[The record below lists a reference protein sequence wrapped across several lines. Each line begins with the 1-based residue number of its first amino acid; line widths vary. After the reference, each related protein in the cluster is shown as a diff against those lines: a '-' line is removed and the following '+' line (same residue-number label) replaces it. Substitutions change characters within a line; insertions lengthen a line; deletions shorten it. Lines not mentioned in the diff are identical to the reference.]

1 MRGRE
6 RERDV
11 IKERRI
17 QYNGEDTFP
26 MFSWKISIDNNGPKE
41 ICRQEVFQICV
52 KC

>member
-6 RERDV
+6 RERERDV
-11 IKERRI
+11 INERR
-17 QYNGEDTFP
+17 EVE
-26 MFSWKISIDNNGPKE
+26 KILSLSFHGKSASTNNGPKE